1 MFGNHLSTP
10 EEEFREEVRRE
21 IAEQVRFTWDKVP
34 MELDDVEDVMLANL
48 EGNGAHEVAE
58 RWADSG
64 QMKRK
69 LENLV
74 QYLDGKERSFVER
87 ILVVEG
93 SDDPSRSSQDDVWV
107 TASAIVQ
114 AVKALPK
121 PAAPSRPPGGR
132 ANDAETRAAD
142 ARLRASKRRSRYLP
156 SQSDEETEGECEED
170 RYRAAYFLFAKQAG
184 LPSPTPDMFPSSSP
198 DRSACSKATIHSG
211 SIEHASVDDAA
222 QTPTAPIPVA
232 KGLVS
237 PISLSAEDD
246 PRPILK
252 IPISPAVATKDSPDT
267 PQRERQSST
276 LRSPFQLQPSSP
288 ASRPRKRSRIDDP
301 SAPVAH
307 AEAVPALQ
315 SPEKRSLHSVPFV
328 DLCNLAKAAIKPTGS
343 VISPYRQGGSGTTKD
358 SKETGVE
365 RETPGSRGVK
375 RRHIDLEEEPK
386 NHVREEKRVHQ
397 DRGLSRPTAQLVKP
411 EEPTPLTTANE
422 SSRCTGQNIAASS
435 ASTSRS
441 SSRAPGSHPPSES
454 RRALSQGIAR
464 TLSKLPPGALEDLRA
479 GRFSPVST
487 MSAEGLHVEPVQD
500 TRVVPAKALPTP
512 SILPGPAVP
521 ASSSKLKFPLELP
534 DSDSQV
540 EPDVEMDFERV
551 KQLESAFRAE
561 YGRGIR
567 PGLVVP
573 RLKCLESQSQ

>member
-1 MFGNHLSTP
+1 MFGNHLSTT
-10 EEEFREEVRRE
+10 EKEFREEVRRE
-21 IAEQVRFTWDKVP
+21 IAEQVRLTWDKVP

-64 QMKRK
+64 QITRK

-74 QYLDGKERSFVER
+74 QYLEGKERSFVER

-107 TASAIVQ
+107 TASAAVQ
-114 AVKALPK
+114 TANALPK
-121 PAAPSRPPGGR
+121 PAAASRPPGGR

-198 DRSACSKATIHSG
+198 DRSACSNATIHSG

-237 PISLSAEDD
+237 PISLSAKDD
-246 PRPILK
+246 SRPIVK
-252 IPISPAVATKDSPDT
+252 ITISPAMSTKDPPHT

-288 ASRPRKRSRIDDP
+288 ASRPRKRSRIGDP

-328 DLCNLAKAAIKPTGS
+328 DLCNLSKAAIKPTRS
-343 VISPYRQGGSGTTKD
+343 VTSPCRQGGSGATKD
-358 SKETGVE
+358 SKETVVE
-365 RETPGSRGVK
+365 HEAHEFRGVK
-375 RRHIDLEEEPK
+375 RRHIDLEEGPK

-397 DRGLSRPTAQLVKP
+397 DRGSSRPTAQPAKP
-411 EEPTPLTTANE
+411 DKPTSLTKANE
-422 SSRCTGQNIAASS
+422 SSHGTGQNIAASS

-441 SSRAPGSHPPSES
+441 SSRAPGSHQPSES

-464 TLSKLPPGALEDLRA
+464 TLSKLPPGTLEDLRA
-479 GRFSPVST
+479 GRFLPVST
-487 MSAEGLHVEPVQD
+487 MSAEGLHVEPAKD
-500 TRVVPAKALPTP
+500 TRVVPAKATP
-512 SILPGPAVP
+512 SIRPGPAVP
-521 ASSSKLKFPLELP
+521 TSSSKLKFPLELP

-540 EPDVEMDFERV
+540 EPDVEMDPERV

-561 YGRGIR
+561 YGRGTR